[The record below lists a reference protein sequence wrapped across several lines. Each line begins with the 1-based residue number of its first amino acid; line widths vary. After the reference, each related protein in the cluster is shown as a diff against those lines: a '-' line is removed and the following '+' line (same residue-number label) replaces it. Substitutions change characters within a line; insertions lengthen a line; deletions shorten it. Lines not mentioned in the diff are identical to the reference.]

1 MSRKALLMFT
11 FLHSKAAGF
20 VPWHASVSCGTV
32 VPKIHGLGDILLNW
46 DVLPREWLFLFY
58 FFNSECEKIQ
68 WHSVK
73 IILGA

>member
-32 VPKIHGLGDILLNW
+32 VPKIHGLVDILLNW
-46 DVLPREWLFLFY
+46 DVLPREWLFLF
-58 FFNSECEKIQ
+58 FFLIQ
-68 WHSVK
+68 NVRKFSG
-73 IILGA
+73 IQ